1 MAGKI
6 SNFNCVGQEGRL
18 EKRFYC
24 MFSLVNQLRHKIDT
38 SSRSWKKGCAGA
50 GIENRDAI
58 RICSLF
64 AGKEPFSC
72 LAGPIIII
80 TQFRGKNAMDIL
92 YWLFYTYSRK
102 LSLLPGGQPPNVC
115 SSWNKFKNT
124 GLNRWVIFSH
134 EILRVLFTIQNILRI
149 FSGLNWFN
157 KTHIQ
162 LKSCKYKLTL
172 QKLRQGGIH
181 NHRTKAFL
189 IIFGNIFTPT
199 YPYWLD

>member
-1 MAGKI
+1 
-6 SNFNCVGQEGRL
+6 
-18 EKRFYC
+18 
-24 MFSLVNQLRHKIDT
+24 
-38 SSRSWKKGCAGA
+38 
-50 GIENRDAI
+50 
-58 RICSLF
+58 
-64 AGKEPFSC
+64 
-72 LAGPIIII
+72 
-80 TQFRGKNAMDIL
+80 MDIL

-134 EILRVLFTIQNILRI
+134 EILRVLFTIQNISRI

-189 IIFGNIFTPT
+189 IIFGNIFTRT
-199 YPYWLD
+199 YPYWLDLRPQTAENAFKCNQDENSPYHMNCRRTFEQCSLHLFH